1 MTPLNGCPPQG
12 LPSIGS
18 GWREG
23 LETALTALALLLRDE
38 KTISAY
44 EVHLSGLVPVLS
56 HCLKG
61 GVASDD
67 SKVATRVEL
76 FKRAFA
82 ESAQQMPADLDAR
95 YVVYNATQTVRSTT
109 HTLTYS
115 TSPPTPTHTHSLIP
129 HPHSTAS
136 NSVALPSVGL
146 IRKLISVLEAVE
158 KLSVHTYEP
167 PGQVLNLQMLHRR
180 FKLSLE
186 RGAGAGSL
194 VDCSGKALKIEPLVS
209 IDGLESF
216 LNGIVSG
223 WCVNSEWVVC
233 E

>member
-115 TSPPTPTHTHSLIP
+115 TSPPTPTHSFILHL
-129 HPHSTAS
+129 HPHTHTLTYST
-136 NSVALPSVGL
+136 PPQYGQQQCGPP
-146 IRKLISVLEAVE
+146 
-158 KLSVHTYEP
+158 LSWSST
-167 PGQVLNLQMLHRR
+167 
-180 FKLSLE
+180 
-186 RGAGAGSL
+186 
-194 VDCSGKALKIEPLVS
+194 
-209 IDGLESF
+209 
-216 LNGIVSG
+216 
-223 WCVNSEWVVC
+223 
-233 E
+233 